1 MATVVKCR
9 RWWTMMRVSESAT
22 VPTLHILLE
31 LHTHPLLSK
40 NKVTWYC
47 TWETCPVADWVHSR
61 TATLVIFSLR
71 SPAVRPSASCSG
83 CRSARERAKGSI
95 MLVCIDIAVCG
106 KPRPAGIK
114 EARLDLR
121 GQQDHVSLSLHDP
134 GFLVAFSLVGANIL
148 TYRLL
153 KDDYLLRWL

>member
-1 MATVVKCR
+1 
-9 RWWTMMRVSESAT
+9 
-22 VPTLHILLE
+22 
-31 LHTHPLLSK
+31 
-40 NKVTWYC
+40 
-47 TWETCPVADWVHSR
+47 
-61 TATLVIFSLR
+61 
-71 SPAVRPSASCSG
+71 
-83 CRSARERAKGSI
+83 

-114 EARLDLR
+114 EARLDLQ